1 MKILNQQQWK
11 GVNFWPKI
19 YPRNAPRKLLRTRTS
34 PKQIFHRVAHLLTTT
49 HPEPPLQ
56 MYNVCKPIIPV
67 SRYTEHQFCSRMR
80 PLRASTLHRLHCRSS
95 ITPALSTSSAS
106 YIHLLDVQEY
116 TIEFKCKGQNIITET
131 EHMLT
136 STLYNIAAK
145 AQLYRVSNIVLRSTI
160 EQNKIYV
167 QRDECQSG
175 WR

>member
-1 MKILNQQQWK
+1 MTQNLPPKCTPKAPTDQNIPK
-11 GVNFWPKI
+11 TNF
-19 YPRNAPRKLLRTRTS
+19 
-34 PKQIFHRVAHLLTTT
+34 FHRVAHLLTTT